1 MSHHLWTAARVAF
14 SIMCLGA
21 TVWLFLWIIGCV
33 IGAHISAKQRQRK
46 ANDHRVGGVISP

>member
-1 MSHHLWTAARVAF
+1 MNHLWTAARVAF

-21 TVWLFLWIIGCV
+21 TVWLFLWVIGCV
-33 IGAHISAKQRQRK
+33 ISAHVSAKQRQRK